1 MATLVVGISLAS
13 SVSASDGLRFARQ
26 AKIVEMTD
34 IPARTKKK
42 LIVISLRCKSMNIF
56 AHNRFERT
64 QTMLMNTTKD
74 ENQSLY
80 AMKKKK
86 IVPTI
91 SNPSAQFHKV
101 CIDCSNGV
109 NIVSIYPAVYLYE
122 QRENKRKQYTLMV
135 NFIYLLYN
143 FISSF
148 KQ

>member
-1 MATLVVGISLAS
+1 
-13 SVSASDGLRFARQ
+13 
-26 AKIVEMTD
+26 
-34 IPARTKKK
+34 
-42 LIVISLRCKSMNIF
+42 MNIF
-56 AHNRFERT
+56 AHNRFEMT

-135 NFIYLLYN
+135 NFIYFLYN